1 MKVYFDLNSVWIA
14 VKNFYG
20 QVGSQSSVWM
30 VEPLQCPFGL
40 NCEWDAN
47 EQVYD
52 ILSSEELTADK
63 LTSSHCDKGAHCCL
77 KKGDWVHK

>member
-1 MKVYFDLNSVWIA
+1 MNSVWIA

-52 ILSSEELTADK
+52 ILSTDK
-63 LTSSHCDKGAHCCL
+63 LTSSHCDKEAHCCL
-77 KKGDWVHK
+77 KKGDQDHK